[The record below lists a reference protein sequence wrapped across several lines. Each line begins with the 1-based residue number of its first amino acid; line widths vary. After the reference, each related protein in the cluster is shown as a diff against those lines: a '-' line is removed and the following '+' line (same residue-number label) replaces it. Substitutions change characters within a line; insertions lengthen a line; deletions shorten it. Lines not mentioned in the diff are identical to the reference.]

1 MTARRHRSRGW
12 ERLADEELLELR
24 LCDLDL
30 RINGSSIERYVERLY
45 RDLEVRGINF
55 RPHCWIAQEWFSP
68 DGVPGIAIP
77 FYLLHPRL
85 KALERRLMGDVEG
98 GNERSLMRILR
109 HEAGHAIDT
118 AYGLRRRR
126 DWREVFGYASTPY
139 PRHYRPRPGSRRY
152 VQHLGSWYAQS
163 HPTEDF
169 AETLAVWLTPR
180 SAWKRRYADWP
191 AIRKLNYV
199 DEIMHALRGKRPH
212 ERARHHIEPLRI
224 VRRTLREHYQIKL
237 RHYRSHDAERIEKI
251 LERIFAS
258 RHGRR
263 SQSTAARLLREEL
276 PVLKRRISRKLGASE
291 YLVQEIVEHLIDRC
305 VALRLQVWGDRRKS
319 KRRAERFITALV
331 RRAMRNSG
339 PWLAL

>member
-1 MTARRHRSRGW
+1 MTARRYRTSGW
-12 ERLADEELLELR
+12 SRLADEELLELR
-24 LCDLDL
+24 LCDLGL
-30 RINGSSIERYVERLY
+30 RINGSPVERHVERLY
-45 RDLEVRGINF
+45 RELEAHGIDF
-55 RPHCWIAQEWFSP
+55 RPHCWVAQEWFSP

-85 KALERRLMGDVEG
+85 KALERRLMGAVEG
-98 GNERSLMRILR
+98 GNEKSLMRILR

-126 DWREVFGYASTPY
+126 GWREVFGYASTPY

-180 SAWKRRYADWP
+180 SAWQRRYADWP

-199 DEIMHALRGKRPH
+199 DEVMHELPGRQPLA
-212 ERARHHIEPLRI
+212 RARHHIEPLRT
-224 VRRTLREHYQIKL
+224 VRRTLRAHYQIKL
-237 RHYRSHDAERIEKI
+237 RHYRSDDAERIDRM
-251 LERIFAS
+251 LGRIFTS

-263 SQSTAARLLREEL
+263 SQSTAARLLRDEL
-276 PVLKRRISRKLGASE
+276 PVLKRNISRELGASE
-291 YLVQEIVEHLIDRC
+291 YLVQEIVEHLINRC
-305 VALRLQVWGDRRKS
+305 ISLRLRAWGERRKS
-319 KRRAERFITALV
+319 RRRVERFIIALV
-331 RRAMRNSG
+331 RSTMRNSG